1 MVILL
6 ALTAAVLYGSGDFLG
21 GTASRGAHVLSVLLL
36 ASPAGAVVVLIAALV
51 SGQPVNTGG
60 LAWGAAAGAV
70 GGTGL
75 VIFFAGLAAGPMNV
89 VAPVSGLVSTILPVG
104 VALADGERPHALV
117 YAGAAAC
124 LVAIVLASAGP
135 GEAASEGRQAGQRG
149 AGDHGAGD
157 HGAGDHGAGDHGAG
171 DHGAG
176 GPAAGQLGR
185 ARAVGCGVLS
195 GAAFGAFFLFL
206 HDGTGGTGSGA
217 LWPIV
222 AARLVEVVVVAI
234 AAVAVRPGRL
244 PSSAGAAGSAGRAGR
259 AGWAGWAGWA
269 GRINSRLALAAAGSG
284 AIDAIANICYVAA
297 ARAGMLGLAVLL
309 TSLYPGVTVLLARLV
324 LGERLRPVQQAGL
337 GLAALG
343 IVLVAV

>member
-104 VALADGERPHALV
+104 VALAGGERPHALV

-135 GEAASEGRQAGQRG
+135 GEAASEGRQAEQRG

-176 GPAAGQLGR
+176 DHGAGTTGLADTGPGSSAGLVPLAAGCCPVPRSARSSSSCMTAPGARGR
-185 ARAVGCGVLS
+185 ARS
-195 GAAFGAFFLFL
+195 G
-206 HDGTGGTGSGA
+206 
-217 LWPIV
+217 
-222 AARLVEVVVVAI
+222 R
-234 AAVAVRPGRL
+234 
-244 PSSAGAAGSAGRAGR
+244 
-259 AGWAGWAGWA
+259 
-269 GRINSRLALAAAGSG
+269 
-284 AIDAIANICYVAA
+284 
-297 ARAGMLGLAVLL
+297 
-309 TSLYPGVTVLLARLV
+309 
-324 LGERLRPVQQAGL
+324 
-337 GLAALG
+337 
-343 IVLVAV
+343 